1 MSLSQTSC
9 LALLKGMDY
18 LGKLY
23 GEIVAATVFN
33 MVCRLKLIIQL
44 IAQRIKHFVLRS
56 LCHHVSLGK
65 LYGDDVLSTLID
77 VVCKLKW
84 IN

>member
-9 LALLKGMDY
+9 LALLKGMDD

-23 GEIVAATVFN
+23 GGDIAA
-33 MVCRLKLIIQL
+33 
-44 IAQRIKHFVLRS
+44 
-56 LCHHVSLGK
+56 
-65 LYGDDVLSTLID
+65 TLID
-77 VVCKLKW
+77 LVCKLKG